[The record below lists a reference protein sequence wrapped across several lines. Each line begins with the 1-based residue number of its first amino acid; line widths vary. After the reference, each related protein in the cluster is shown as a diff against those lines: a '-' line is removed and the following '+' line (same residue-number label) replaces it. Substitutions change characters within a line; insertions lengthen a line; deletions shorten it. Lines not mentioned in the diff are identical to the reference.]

1 MSERA
6 STSKS
11 AEAYRTISEVA
22 EDLGLPQHVLRFWE
36 TRFPQVK
43 PLKRAGGRRFYR
55 PEDIELLRA
64 VKTLLYADGY
74 TIKGVQRLLR
84 DQGPKSITALASPS
98 LSTTR
103 DEPADPISLKG
114 GAPTRSATHDSID
127 VSVSNDPGPPLERST
142 RDPERLA
149 RSDSPPEAAPWPK
162 TDVATDIVGRLEAV
176 LYELVECARLIQQA
190 PDL

>member
-84 DQGPKSITALASPS
+84 DQGPKSITALAAPS
-98 LSTTR
+98 L
-103 DEPADPISLKG
+103 
-114 GAPTRSATHDSID
+114 
-127 VSVSNDPGPPLERST
+127 
-142 RDPERLA
+142 
-149 RSDSPPEAAPWPK
+149 
-162 TDVATDIVGRLEAV
+162 VGHPR
-176 LYELVECARLIQQA
+176 
-190 PDL
+190 